1 MTNRERFC
9 TQMMYFCFAAGAVVL
24 IQGLTPPQPT
34 TAQNPAPQNPAP
46 PNPAPPNQPVAHRGS
61 GRIALRTN

>member
-46 PNPAPPNQPVAHRGS
+46 QNQPVAHRGS

>member
-34 TAQNPAPQNPAP
+34 TAQNPAP
-46 PNPAPPNQPVAHRGS
+46 PNPAPQNQPVAHRGS